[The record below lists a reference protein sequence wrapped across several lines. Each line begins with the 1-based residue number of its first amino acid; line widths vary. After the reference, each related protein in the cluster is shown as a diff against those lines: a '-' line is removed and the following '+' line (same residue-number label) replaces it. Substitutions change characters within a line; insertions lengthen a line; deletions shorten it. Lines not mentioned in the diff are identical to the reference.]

1 MPHPTALSD
10 HDVQPTTPR
19 PALSYPWLVVGMLWW
34 ISFFNYADRQAIASV
49 FPLLKAEMHLTD
61 TELGLLGSAFAWVY
75 GLSAPLAGV
84 IVDRLRR
91 KTAILGGLQVW
102 SVICLATALARKFPH
117 LLIFRAA
124 EGLGETVYYPASTAL
139 ISDYH
144 GPRTRSRALGI
155 HQTSVYVGTI
165 AGGAFAGLIG
175 ELYGWRWS
183 FIVFGGL
190 GMVLGFVLLRFLR
203 EPQRGAAEDDLTNSR
218 PLSLADVGRLIV
230 RTPTVLLLMLAFAC
244 ANFVAIVLLTWMP
257 TFLKEHFDLS
267 LAVAGFAATVFVQFA
282 SMVGAPLGGWLA
294 DRWRRRTPAGRIL
307 VQVMGVLGGAPFV
320 FLCGQADSVA
330 WLIPIL
336 TAWGLFKG
344 CYDANIFAAVFDVV
358 PPEARGRVAGV
369 MNMAGWLGGGGAA
382 VVVGF
387 LADRY
392 GLGPAIGSTAAV
404 YVLAG
409 GLLLIAAVGRQRG
422 MVRMHAEVKG

>member
-1 MPHPTALSD
+1 MPHPTVLSD

-190 GMVLGFVLLRFLR
+190 GMVLGFVLLRFL
-203 EPQRGAAEDDLTNSR
+203 
-218 PLSLADVGRLIV
+218 
-230 RTPTVLLLMLAFAC
+230 
-244 ANFVAIVLLTWMP
+244 
-257 TFLKEHFDLS
+257 
-267 LAVAGFAATVFVQFA
+267 
-282 SMVGAPLGGWLA
+282 
-294 DRWRRRTPAGRIL
+294 
-307 VQVMGVLGGAPFV
+307 
-320 FLCGQADSVA
+320 
-330 WLIPIL
+330 
-336 TAWGLFKG
+336 
-344 CYDANIFAAVFDVV
+344 
-358 PPEARGRVAGV
+358 
-369 MNMAGWLGGGGAA
+369 
-382 VVVGF
+382 
-387 LADRY
+387 
-392 GLGPAIGSTAAV
+392 
-404 YVLAG
+404 
-409 GLLLIAAVGRQRG
+409 
-422 MVRMHAEVKG
+422 